1 MKVWYV
7 LGIFAF
13 VHLIL
18 KSLVESRHHHR
29 HHNHK
34 HSRHGGE
41 IVEPEE
47 IQEWPQKRLE
57 SDSDMLDKRR
67 YRFKGT
73 KSNGRQQPLSPNSLS
88 VHKQTVDES
97 GVENINPNTNTQP
110 KAITIPDNSNDAQ
123 SKFRFYTSQDRC
135 HVKSKWPPPESR
147 SKSTIF
153 YQFVRSVTSR
163 SEPNI
168 RSILN

>member
-1 MKVWYV
+1 MKVWCV

-13 VHLIL
+13 VHLIS

-41 IVEPEE
+41 NVEPDE
-47 IQEWPQKRLE
+47 IQGWPRKRLE
-57 SDSDMLDKRR
+57 SDSDDLLDKR
-67 YRFKGT
+67 T

-88 VHKQTVDES
+88 VHKQTVDIS

-123 SKFRFYTSQDRC
+123 SKFRFYTSQARC

-147 SKSTIF
+147 SKSTIL
-153 YQFVRSVTSR
+153 YQFVRSVTSG
-163 SEPNI
+163 SEPNT

>member
-1 MKVWYV
+1 MKVWCV

-13 VHLIL
+13 VHLIS
-18 KSLVESRHHHR
+18 KSLVDSRHHHR

-34 HSRHGGE
+34 HSRHRGE

-47 IQEWPQKRLE
+47 IQGWPRKRLE
-57 SDSDMLDKRR
+57 SDSDDRSMLEKQR
-67 YRFKGT
+67 YHFKGT
-73 KSNGRQQPLSPNSLS
+73 KSNGRQQPLSANSLS

-147 SKSTIF
+147 SKFS
-153 YQFVRSVTSR
+153 
-163 SEPNI
+163 
-168 RSILN
+168 SINLLDL